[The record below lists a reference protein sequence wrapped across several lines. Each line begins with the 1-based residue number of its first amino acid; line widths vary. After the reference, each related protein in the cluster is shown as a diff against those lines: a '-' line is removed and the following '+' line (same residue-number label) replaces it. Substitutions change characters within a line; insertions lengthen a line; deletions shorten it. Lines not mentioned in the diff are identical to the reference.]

1 MKIAFVLNHFL
12 PQQTAGTE
20 VYTWALSKQLQK
32 NGCEVKIVIPNY
44 GKDISEEYIYDE
56 LVVHKFAE
64 NSVVDRALI
73 MGFRKPSGLA
83 FFTQFLKEY
92 QPTFVH
98 FHELAGS
105 NGISLHHVIAAKSL
119 GIKVLFTF
127 HLAGYTCKTGTL
139 LYNNK
144 SLCDGKIH
152 INKCSNCYLHSKG
165 YTSFK
170 YPLNYLSQLLQVAN
184 INSTKWNNKIGTAL
198 GTSFIIEKQKQDFQ
212 KLIDNCDNV
221 IALTKWYE
229 KMLLLNGVSQ
239 NKINF
244 IPQGLPLKALHQDFS
259 KKKISDKPLRLIFL
273 GRISHFKGLHLL
285 IDALFKLPKDS
296 VLLDIYGQADNSNY
310 EQLLKDKTKSFD
322 NIRWCGKL
330 KRDDVIDTMQQ
341 YHTLCLCST
350 FSEMSPLVIQ
360 EAFAAGIPV
369 LASNVFGNA
378 EQITDGKNGWLFKF
392 NDNNALKTKLQQ
404 LIDDPY
410 LLEKAQKNI
419 EMVRNFDAV
428 AKEQMIVYEKLVYN
442 S

>member
-1 MKIAFVLNHFL
+1 MKIIHVLNRFL
-12 PQQTAGTE
+12 PYQTAGTE
-20 VYTWALSKQLQK
+20 IYVWALSKQLQN
-32 NGCEVKIVIPNY
+32 NGFQVKIVIPNY
-44 GKDISEEYIYDE
+44 GEDISENYVYDE
-56 LVVHKFAE
+56 LQVHKFAE
-64 NSVVDRALI
+64 NSVVDRSLI
-73 MGFRKPSGLA
+73 MGFRKPNGLT
-83 FFTQFLKEY
+83 FFIEYLKEF
-92 QPTFVH
+92 QPTIVH

-105 NGISLHHVIAAKSL
+105 NGITLHHVTAAKSL

-139 LYNNK
+139 LYNSN
-144 SLCDGKIH
+144 SLCNGEIL

-165 YTSFK
+165 YTHFK
-170 YPLNYLSQLLQVAN
+170 YLLNPISQLLQVVN

-198 GTSFIIEKQKQDFQ
+198 GTSFIIEKQKHDFQ
-212 KLIDNCDNV
+212 RLIDNCDKV

-259 KKKISDKPLRLIFL
+259 KKNISDKPLRLIFL

-330 KRDDVIDTMQQ
+330 KQDDVIDTMQQ

-369 LASNVFGNA
+369 LASNVYGNA

-392 NDNNALKTKLQQ
+392 NDSDALKIKLQQ
-404 LIDDPY
+404 LIDDPF
-410 LLEKAQKNI
+410 LVEIAQKNI
-419 EMVRNFDAV
+419 ETLRNFDAV
-428 AKEQMIVYEKLVYN
+428 AKEQMIVYEKLVY
-442 S
+442 SS

>member
-1 MKIAFVLNHFL
+1 MKIIHVLNRFL
-12 PQQTAGTE
+12 PYQTAGTE
-20 VYTWALSKQLQK
+20 VYVWALSKQLQN
-32 NGCEVKIVIPNY
+32 NGFQVKIVIPNY
-44 GKDISEEYIYDE
+44 GEDISENYVYDE
-56 LVVHKFAE
+56 LQVHKFSE
-64 NSVVDRALI
+64 NSVVDRSLI
-73 MGFRKPSGLA
+73 MGFRKPNGLT
-83 FFTQFLKEY
+83 FFIEYLKEF
-92 QPTFVH
+92 QPTIVH

-105 NGISLHHVIAAKSL
+105 NGITLHHVTAAKSL

-139 LYNNK
+139 LYNSN
-144 SLCDGKIH
+144 SLCNGEIL

-165 YTSFK
+165 YTHFK
-170 YPLNYLSQLLQVAN
+170 YLLNPISQLLQVAN

-198 GTSFIIEKQKQDFQ
+198 GTSFIIGKQKQDFQ
-212 KLIDNCDNV
+212 KLIDNCDKV

-244 IPQGLPLKALHQDFS
+244 IPQGLPLKALHQDFT
-259 KKKISDKPLRLIFL
+259 KKNISDKPLRLIFL

-285 IDALFKLPKDS
+285 IDALFKLPKES

-330 KRDDVIDTMQQ
+330 KQDEVIDTMQQ
-341 YHTLCLCST
+341 HHILCLCST

-369 LASNVFGNA
+369 LASNVYGNA
-378 EQITDGKNGWLFKF
+378 EQIMDGKNGWLFKF
-392 NDNNALKTKLQQ
+392 NDSHSLKLKLQQ
-404 LIDDPY
+404 LIDDSS
-410 LLEKAQKNI
+410 LVEKAQRNL
-419 EMVRNFDAV
+419 ETVRNFDAV
-428 AKEQMIVYEKLVYN
+428 AKEQMMVYEKLVY
-442 S
+442 SS